1 MEILQG
7 RHLNL
12 PPVHNTMNRH
22 RFLICYDI
30 ADAKRLRHVAR
41 VCESYGTRIQFSVFE
56 SALSPTMLARLKSEL
71 EDIINHAN
79 DQIMFVDLGVDDS
92 STPFTIQSIGLP
104 YIKKSRITII

>member
-1 MEILQG
+1 
-7 RHLNL
+7 
-12 PPVHNTMNRH
+12 MNRR

-56 SALSPTMLARLKSEL
+56 SALSPTMLAKFKSEL
-71 EDIINHAN
+71 DDIIHHAN
-79 DQIMFVDLGVDDS
+79 DQILFVDLGADDS
-92 STPFTIQSIGLP
+92 STPFTIHTLGLP